1 MALSL
6 KTALAIH
13 AWVATSCAQSS
24 AGPAPSMSVS
34 YSTNAG
40 VTLGMDG
47 VTMATGMPSLVSVC
61 PDKSS
66 TRTFVVDADR
76 AGATFSATSPV
87 GSYTLKYSGAGPA
100 LAGLDMTLSFTSN
113 ASAMAKPQDL
123 WFLPLASG
131 GWCYHT
137 QQDGKWAPDTTGPW
151 SFPHYGEDTPGG
163 SLDLGYPLPGGRGT
177 PGLMPGPQV
186 HFAEWAE
193 SSIVSVLPA
202 NPANTSWGWFSWGPY
217 KWRSMLVLAAVEPGE
232 TRTVKF
238 ALRAGP
244 GNSSSIPPTSVAQD
258 AYANFGKLHPL
269 QHKWPDR
276 RPIAMVMTGI
286 HGIDAYNRTTN
297 PHSYDTGQPKPFDM
311 TTAEGRAYFKTSLIA
326 FAHQIVAVE
335 KQRGEYAQSQGVIV
349 WDIEGE
355 GDPWAT
361 YDGSP
366 NMLPQIAP
374 EMDAVADEFMAVFN
388 DAGLRVGVCI
398 RPQQLTRVPNYDPSN
413 PKSEPWEQIDLE
425 RPDNSTD
432 NEAITKLLA
441 EKIAYANKRWNAT
454 LFCEKSSVLCVC
466 LLCLCLCLCLSLH
479 LCLCL
484 SFHRHGLDD
493 KSQWHP
499 RRQHLRGCG
508 ETISGGAPLTQLSP
522 PQSNS
527 HTNLLSPCL
536 LRC

>member
-87 GSYTLKYSGAGPA
+87 GSFTLKYSGAGPA

-202 NPANTSWGWFSWGPY
+202 IRPTRHGAGSRGVRTSGAQCWCSQPLSQEKLARSSSRCAPAREIRAAFLPPVWHRMRTRTSASCTHCNTSG
-217 KWRSMLVLAAVEPGE
+217 
-232 TRTVKF
+232 
-238 ALRAGP
+238 
-244 GNSSSIPPTSVAQD
+244 
-258 AYANFGKLHPL
+258 
-269 QHKWPDR
+269 
-276 RPIAMVMTGI
+276 PIA
-286 HGIDAYNRTTN
+286 AR
-297 PHSYDTGQPKPFDM
+297 
-311 TTAEGRAYFKTSLIA
+311 
-326 FAHQIVAVE
+326 
-335 KQRGEYAQSQGVIV
+335 
-349 WDIEGE
+349 
-355 GDPWAT
+355 
-361 YDGSP
+361 
-366 NMLPQIAP
+366 
-374 EMDAVADEFMAVFN
+374 
-388 DAGLRVGVCI
+388 LR
-398 RPQQLTRVPNYDPSN
+398 
-413 PKSEPWEQIDLE
+413 W
-425 RPDNSTD
+425 
-432 NEAITKLLA
+432 
-441 EKIAYANKRWNAT
+441 
-454 LFCEKSSVLCVC
+454 
-466 LLCLCLCLCLSLH
+466 
-479 LCLCL
+479 
-484 SFHRHGLDD
+484 
-493 KSQWHP
+493 
-499 RRQHLRGCG
+499 
-508 ETISGGAPLTQLSP
+508 
-522 PQSNS
+522 
-527 HTNLLSPCL
+527 
-536 LRC
+536 